1 MQGNSGNAL
10 TTKDL
15 SVLQDQLDA
24 EYRANRKASIYAQT
38 MTDPQLKG
46 LANTL
51 AQHHRTRFDAL
62 YNFLGSHQ

>member
-1 MQGNSGNAL
+1 MQGNSGNSI

-24 EYRANRKASIYAQT
+24 EYRANRKAAIYAQT

-51 AQHHRTRFDAL
+51 AQHHKARFDAMFSYL
-62 YNFLGSHQ
+62 NGQ

>member
-1 MQGNSGNAL
+1 MQGNSGNSI

-24 EYRANRKASIYAQT
+24 EYRANRKAAIYAQT

-51 AQHHRTRFDAL
+51 AQHHKTRFDAL
-62 YNFLGSHQ
+62 YNYLNGQQ